1 MVVDGDPC
9 ARTKLKVRLWV
20 VGPFFAYLLVFLLW
34 FPLSQHSPQSFSA
47 RFFGILFGAMTAIL
61 VALYVVGMFFSPL
74 ALGSVTET
82 AIKAYETFFGDR
94 LRKAA
99 LALFYTDSITL
110 AYSDVESAKRWWIE
124 AFGCKVAKVPS
135 DWDCPLPSDV
145 ALQLPGHDAPTI
157 LLNAKADVEQAGCDR
172 PSSLASVIFCEK
184 LKKGHE
190 QLASRGVLV
199 GPIQD
204 GGDTQFFEIRDTEGN
219 MIQVCKEP

>member
-1 MVVDGDPC
+1 M
-9 ARTKLKVRLWV
+9 RTNKMKVRLWV
-20 VGPFFAYLLVFLLW
+20 VGTFLAYLLVFLLW
-34 FPLSQHSPQSFSA
+34 LPLWQHSPHSFSA
-47 RFFGILFGAMTAIL
+47 RVLGILFGAMTAIL
-61 VALYVVGMFFSPL
+61 VVLYVVGVFFSPWG
-74 ALGSVTET
+74 LGPVTEI
-82 AIKAYETFFGDR
+82 AIKAYETFFGDH

-99 LALFYTDSITL
+99 MPLFYTDSLTL
-110 AYSDVESAKRWWIE
+110 AYSDVESAKRWWTD
-124 AFGCKVAKVPS
+124 AFGCKVAKAPS

-157 LLNAKADVEQAGCDR
+157 LLNAKAEVEQAGYDR
-172 PSSLASVIFCEK
+172 PSSSASVLFCEK

-219 MIQVCKEP
+219 VIQVCKEP

>member
-1 MVVDGDPC
+1 
-9 ARTKLKVRLWV
+9 
-20 VGPFFAYLLVFLLW
+20 
-34 FPLSQHSPQSFSA
+34 
-47 RFFGILFGAMTAIL
+47 MTAIL
-61 VALYVVGMFFSPL
+61 VALYVVGEFVSPWG
-74 ALGSVTET
+74 LGPLTDI
-82 AIKAYETFFGDR
+82 AIKVYETFFGDHI
-94 LRKAA
+94 RKAA
-99 LALFYTDSITL
+99 MPLFYTDSVTL

-124 AFGCKVAKVPS
+124 TFGCKVAKVPS

-157 LLNAKADVEQAGCDR
+157 LLNAKAEVEQAGYDR

-190 QLASRGVLV
+190 QLASRGALV

-219 MIQVCKEP
+219 VIQVCKEP